1 MSSPGRQRSE
11 QQLGDVTSV
20 LTKLKDEVA
29 HLQDEVERKGNG
41 FYVPLA
47 KSVSG
52 STGNLNAIIES
63 LNAMCGAVD
72 GKDADGIPA
81 TVGRGAASGEQDI
94 GKSIRNCHA
103 VVNKARAAYQ
113 NAAVSNKKLVE
124 DADKLDIVVKA
135 CQTEYIKL
143 KLLNNNAKAYVNA
156 KRLKWQRQADSF
168 RYWAEYVH
176 FETIGAIQREME
188 DLTAEQEEWEFEH
201 GEKLKRAQDEFDTMM
216 GGQKR
221 IKCMMLLKKMKN
233 SRLQSVFATWDDW
246 LMTIKWERMEAEKAA
261 LMAQLGAR
269 FAHLS
274 AEEIERKM
282 RQFMKRWIN
291 RKMLAPWAVWKGM
304 WRAKKQRE
312 MEDMMAAEAA
322 RLAGE
327 LAAMGDNIALK
338 KLKMHYAKMAG
349 KLKNFCFKAL
359 IVKTN
364 QQKAMK
370 MLESEAG
377 QRLKAFLAGKLAS
390 CLRKVYQGLIRNHQR
405 IEAENMKNNDSAKK
419 IALLLE
425 KLARGIVARQFSAFV
440 RFWNLAKEERAAEAA
455 LNERLALMSDLN
467 KAKLRVFLDGKR
479 LGKMSSFFSHWKNIW
494 MNRELIELY
503 EMLEEEER
511 LRKAAEDE
519 LARLTGDEAGA
530 QDATAAVDSQVG
542 ELNSQTRSA
551 EAAFR
556 QLNMDLKKLLKK
568 IKELTGDLK
577 EESEAT
583 AAGKDKLAAQRAELA
598 KLTAIRDELSGELM
612 GIAGEVG
619 GVHKETDY

>member
-1 MSSPGRQRSE
+1 
-11 QQLGDVTSV
+11 
-20 LTKLKDEVA
+20 
-29 HLQDEVERKGNG
+29 
-41 FYVPLA
+41 
-47 KSVSG
+47 
-52 STGNLNAIIES
+52 
-63 LNAMCGAVD
+63 
-72 GKDADGIPA
+72 
-81 TVGRGAASGEQDI
+81 
-94 GKSIRNCHA
+94 
-103 VVNKARAAYQ
+103 
-113 NAAVSNKKLVE
+113 
-124 DADKLDIVVKA
+124 
-135 CQTEYIKL
+135 
-143 KLLNNNAKAYVNA
+143 
-156 KRLKWQRQADSF
+156 
-168 RYWAEYVH
+168 
-176 FETIGAIQREME
+176 
-188 DLTAEQEEWEFEH
+188 
-201 GEKLKRAQDEFDTMM
+201 
-216 GGQKR
+216 
-221 IKCMMLLKKMKN
+221 
-233 SRLQSVFATWDDW
+233 
-246 LMTIKWERMEAEKAA
+246 
-261 LMAQLGAR
+261 
-269 FAHLS
+269 
-274 AEEIERKM
+274 
-282 RQFMKRWIN
+282 
-291 RKMLAPWAVWKGM
+291 
-304 WRAKKQRE
+304 
-312 MEDMMAAEAA
+312 
-322 RLAGE
+322 
-327 LAAMGDNIALK
+327 MGDNIALK